1 MKVQSNNK
9 TFNSNFAPFLVTFDH
24 LKENITLVKMK
35 DINVELVCVM
45 MLWNFKVPGSWEWIE
60 FDKNSVNKE
69 KLSEIVYFLKR

>member
-45 MLWNFKVPGSWEWIE
+45 ML
-60 FDKNSVNKE
+60 
-69 KLSEIVYFLKR
+69 